1 MGIISYRNR
10 NKGVIDKNGKAKKAN
25 WEYRFEGA
33 KIGGKRTAF
42 TKCGFATKQEC
53 AAAAAKAYEEY
64 MTAGSVFEGTD
75 MSYSDCID
83 SWLENYVAIR
93 CNEITQ
99 YNYRKRM
106 DFLVRPALG
115 KYLLTALR
123 REAIQNFMND
133 LVKRQ
138 YSRNSLVNVLGMLTS
153 SLRYAK
159 RQGWIAFNPADDIDL
174 PSSRQCTKLRKVERE
189 PVPKEIMEKIFERFP
204 EGHPA
209 HMAYRLAYHC
219 GLRIGEVYGL
229 SWDDVDLRKGELI
242 VKQQAQWSDAKYA
255 YCLVTPKYDSV
266 RRVKLDNVIWEIL
279 KREKRRQYEGRLK
292 AGEKYVQLFVDEEG
306 CLNTEG
312 NGEPV
317 RLVMTRLDGTYIQSR
332 TTTYYNSVVK
342 NEIGWEKFDFH
353 SLRHTHATE
362 LCEAGVNIKEIQRR
376 LGHSTMEVTSKRYLH
391 ATEKMEQDSV
401 ELMNRMHSTEEAGPD
416 KDGPKLLQLVK

>member
-1 MGIISYRNR
+1 M
-10 NKGVIDKNGKAKKAN
+10 
-25 WEYRFEGA
+25 
-33 KIGGKRTAF
+33 
-42 TKCGFATKQEC
+42 
-53 AAAAAKAYEEY
+53 
-64 MTAGSVFEGTD
+64 MTGL
-75 MSYSDCID
+75 I
-83 SWLENYVAIR
+83 
-93 CNEITQ
+93 
-99 YNYRKRM
+99 K
-106 DFLVRPALG
+106 P
-115 KYLLTALR
+115 
-123 REAIQNFMND
+123 
-133 LVKRQ
+133 
-138 YSRNSLVNVLGMLTS
+138 NS
-153 SLRYAK
+153 
-159 RQGWIAFNPADDIDL
+159 
-174 PSSRQCTKLRKVERE
+174 RKVERE
-189 PVPKEIMEKIFERFP
+189 PVPKEIMEKIFERFL

-292 AGEKYVQLFVDEEG
+292 AGEKYVQLFVDEDG
-306 CLNTEG
+306 RLNTEG

-317 RLVMTRLDGTYIQSR
+317 RLVMTRPDGRYIQER

-376 LGHSTMEVTSKRYLH
+376 LGHSTFCQSIS
-391 ATEKMEQDSV
+391 A
-401 ELMNRMHSTEEAGPD
+401 
-416 KDGPKLLQLVK
+416 